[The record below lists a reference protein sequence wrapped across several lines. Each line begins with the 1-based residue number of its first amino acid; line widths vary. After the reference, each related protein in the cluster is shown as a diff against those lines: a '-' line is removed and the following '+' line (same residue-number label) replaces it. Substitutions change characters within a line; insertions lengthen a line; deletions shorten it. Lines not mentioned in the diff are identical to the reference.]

1 MKVYKFGGASV
12 RNAEGVRNLRNI
24 IDDEQNLF
32 IIVSA
37 MGKTTNALERV
48 FEGVQR
54 GDREKSAAEIARLRE
69 YHAAIIDDLWHGPTR
84 LERVEALFAELDRV
98 AAETQYRA
106 ADAELW
112 YDTIVAFGELLST
125 TVVSEYL
132 ASAGVANHWVDMRRA
147 LVTAAAPQGRF
158 GRYRRLG
165 IPPAGR
171 SGRCGGDDLRGTGL
185 HRRRTRRD
193 DYDARP

>member
-98 AAETQYRA
+98 VGFNYLKGMHLN
-106 ADAELW
+106 DAMKILGSRV
-112 YDTIVAFGELLST
+112 DRHMPLGEGMIGM
-125 TVVSEYL
+125 ECFRYI
-132 ASAGVANHWVDMRRA
+132 ARDE
-147 LVTAAAPQGRF
+147 RF
-158 GRYRRLG
+158 DG
-165 IPPAGR
+165 IPLILETPDETRWSEEIARLKAFAGE
-171 SGRCGGDDLRGTGL
+171 
-185 HRRRTRRD
+185 
-193 DYDARP
+193 A